1 MKELTV
7 ELLQSNGTFIDFVT
21 LSNNTASFS
30 IDNVSVKEY
39 LGQEVVPDS
48 GCGSWLFE
56 PQSTNLITYSEDF
69 SQWIGSGCTVGN
81 SSSVVSPSNSNNIG
95 IITGTIGT
103 GAKFARIN
111 VITSSSILTYSAFFK
126 YNSHQWV
133 QFASGA
139 TSEYA
144 NFDIQNGVVGGKL
157 SGTTATIDNFG
168 NGWYRCTL
176 STSVASTPSNMALV
190 LIDTANSSRLD
201 ATSSVGS
208 VYIWGAQ
215 LEQQSYATSYI
226 PTSGST
232 VTRNQDVCTNGGS
245 LASINSTEGTLYF
258 EGSAISNDGEYRIAL
273 SNGTNQ
279 RISLG
284 YDDTKVRVYINNAG
298 VLIWNTELPANV
310 TNNNKLA
317 LKYKSGDYALWLN
330 GVEIDTTNNIDT
342 VDVVNQLNFTTN
354 TSTAIKFF
362 GKNKC
367 IAVWKEALSDAELS
381 ELTTI

>member
-1 MKELTV
+1 MLGSPI
-7 ELLQSNGTFIDFVT
+7 LNFSNEGTYSGTFTSDGTFIDFVT

-215 LEQQSYATSYI
+215 LEEQSYATSYI
-226 PTSGST
+226 P
-232 VTRNQDVCTNGGS
+232 N
-245 LASINSTEGTLYF
+245 F
-258 EGSAISNDGEYRIAL
+258 GEA
-273 SNGTNQ
+273 Q
-279 RISLG
+279 RS
-284 YDDTKVRVYINNAG
+284 
-298 VLIWNTELPANV
+298 
-310 TNNNKLA
+310 
-317 LKYKSGDYALWLN
+317 
-330 GVEIDTTNNIDT
+330 
-342 VDVVNQLNFTTN
+342 FT
-354 TSTAIKFF
+354 
-362 GKNKC
+362 
-367 IAVWKEALSDAELS
+367 
-381 ELTTI
+381 